1 MKLDRYSDF
10 ILEKN
15 IMLLNESVI
24 QYSEKFQELLG
35 LIDSPIAKKLL
46 ELYKEDMDVKSNW
59 FDIGKDADSLSF
71 LVDAKAQ
78 RMETENKRVRVT
90 IPSPLISY
98 YYSETLNELGFV
110 RSKLHIPEL
119 NEIGEIKAETTR
131 MGERILL
138 LYFDEPGDKQCV
150 IKANFTKP
158 DDSIFWNKNRQEI
171 RVGRGIRA
179 LLTALKIDF
188 NDAQIED
195 FVNKY
200 KAAFE
205 IVKDAFR
212 NFEVVKGNKIA
223 ELYHYDNYLE
233 PDTGDLGN
241 SCMKRKPSWYF
252 GIYTQNSSV
261 CSLLVLKS
269 SIDPTKIVGRALVW
283 NLSEPDI
290 IFMDRV
296 YTNKPSQVELFREYA
311 KSKGWYYK
319 KKNDNSSSP
328 ETISPQ
334 GETKV
339 WDELRVR
346 IKALAYTGYPY
357 VDTLKYLHE
366 GNKLIYLSTD
376 SDGHDKLLE
385 DTDGNWVSDV
395 CECCGG
401 SGREGCQ
408 ECDSTGQVECIDC
421 EKSGVVECDDCD
433 GTGELSCQICNETGK
448 VGEDVCSNCEGNGTY
463 QCSNCDGSGDKECE
477 SCNGDG
483 KSECGD
489 CEGDG
494 QVRCGCCN

>member
-1 MKLDRYSDF
+1 MKLNRYNDF

-24 QYSEKFQELLG
+24 QYSEKFQELLSI
-35 LIDSPIAKKLL
+35 IDSPIAKALL
-46 ELYKEDMDVKSNW
+46 NLYQVDRDVKTNW

-71 LVDAKAQ
+71 LMDVKAQ
-78 RMETENKRVRVT
+78 RMETENKRVKVM
-90 IPSPLISY
+90 IPSPLMSY
-98 YYSETLNELGFV
+98 YYSETLNQLGFV
-110 RSKLHIPEL
+110 RSKLHIPNQDEVGV
-119 NEIGEIKAETTR
+119 IQAETTR

-200 KAAFE
+200 KAAYE

-212 NFEVVKGNKIA
+212 NFELVKGNKIA

-261 CSLLVLKS
+261 CSLLVLR
-269 SIDPTKIVGRALVW
+269 SILDPTKIVGRALVW
-283 NLSEPDI
+283 NLTEPDI

-296 YTNKPSQVELFREYA
+296 YTNKPSQVEIFREYA

-328 ETISPQ
+328 ETISPE

-366 GNKLIYLSTD
+366 GNKLMYLSTD
-376 SDGHDKLLE
+376 SSSHDKLLE
-385 DTDGNWVSDV
+385 DTDGNWVSED

-408 ECDSTGQVECIDC
+408 ECDATGQVDC
-421 EKSGVVECDDCD
+421 YDCD
-433 GTGELSCQICNETGK
+433 GVGEIDCLDCDGSAEIPCGTCHETGK
-448 VGEDVCSNCEGNGTY
+448 VGDEVCSNCEGAGRY
-463 QCSNCDGSGDKECE
+463 KCSKCDGSGKEACE
-477 SCNGDG
+477 SCGGN
-483 KSECGD
+483 SETQCSV
-489 CEGDG
+489 CVGDG
-494 QVRCGCCN
+494 QVLCSCCN